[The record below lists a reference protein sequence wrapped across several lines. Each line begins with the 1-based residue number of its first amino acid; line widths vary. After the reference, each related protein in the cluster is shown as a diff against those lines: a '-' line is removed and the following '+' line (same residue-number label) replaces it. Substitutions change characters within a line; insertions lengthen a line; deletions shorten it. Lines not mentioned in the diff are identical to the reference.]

1 MRDVEPPSWV
11 QVNGKPFRRVARVVL
26 VCNRHRGED
35 AQGAPIRPP
44 NETMAPGTSK
54 RRPQAERLF
63 DDLSLKKGGR
73 S

>member
-1 MRDVEPPSWV
+1 MTIEPADWYV
-11 QVNGKPFRRVARVVL
+11 INGKKVRKVARVAY
-26 VCNRHRGED
+26 VCRRHRGED
-35 AQGAPIRPP
+35 AQGPPIAPP
-44 NETMAPGTSK
+44 NDTMAPGTSK